1 MNNFYIGN
9 DSLYSKLEQY
19 GVDHYS
25 KLEKSLQSLSD
36 NEVQEL
42 ANFQP
47 YVDANN
53 RLGMVIQAELL
64 SLVKGKI
71 NGNPEV
77 INDVIRSIDEFKRCK
92 SRERDEFEDYIKN
105 YSDLSWKEYKELKG

>member
-1 MNNFYIGN
+1 MNNFYIGEN
-9 DSLYSKLEQY
+9 SLYSKLEQY

-25 KLEKSLQSLSD
+25 NLERALQSLSES
-36 NEVQEL
+36 EVEEL
-42 ANFQP
+42 GNFQP
-47 YVDANN
+47 YIEANG

-77 INDVIRSIDEFKRCK
+77 IQGVIRSIEEFKRCK